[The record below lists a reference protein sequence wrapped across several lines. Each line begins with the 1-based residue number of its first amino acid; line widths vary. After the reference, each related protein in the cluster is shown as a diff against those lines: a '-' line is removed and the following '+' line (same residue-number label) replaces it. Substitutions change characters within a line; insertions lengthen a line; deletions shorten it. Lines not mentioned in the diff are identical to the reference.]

1 MSLTIRSKVLLLSLT
16 LFSIPYVGYEYVLEM
31 EKYLRDNLETSLKD
45 ASHSLA
51 SVLHNQPE
59 LFNRQLSDVV
69 EFYKPLD
76 NLRQFRVGFHLDG
89 NTNDWED
96 YLFEAQSY
104 AEKHTLYSSHES
116 TAESLSF
123 QHVVGTY
130 RNYLYNLFIVKDE
143 AIVYRNQGDLSI
155 KRSDHLQVVIQ
166 DNEQHLHRYIIAPSK
181 AGWINAYR
189 VSAYSDTLLS
199 DPERR
204 IQGTWA
210 ETSDGSGYVIEVRIP
225 MNLMGERFSFAI
237 GDVDDK
243 QTRQLKTLVANV
255 GIEQSDETGHI
266 YVESPKIN
274 QIIQALGNAPG
285 RRVWVLDK
293 QRRILASYGD
303 LYRELH
309 EHPLDEVFSLLL
321 PPVSEKI
328 DNSRR
333 DDGLYYQQIQYA
345 LNGLPDVRWHSTDD
359 DKAVIVSAAHP
370 IRDQNQVI
378 GAVMV
383 EETSHSI
390 QTVQRQAI
398 ANLFNKTLLL
408 FTVVTLLLLVFAS
421 RLSVRLRHLRNQAET
436 AIDANGRVT
445 ATKIGSNAKDEIGDL
460 SRSFSNILDKL
471 NQYNNY
477 LEGMASRLS
486 HELRTPIAVVR
497 SSLENLELE
506 QDLSEH
512 STVYIERAK
521 QGIERLNTTITRLS
535 EATRLEQA
543 LQDAEREKVDLKDLV
558 SNCVAGYRLAYP
570 EQRFHSVL
578 PNQPIVSL
586 VAPDLI
592 AQMLDKLVSN
602 AADFSDA
609 EQAIRVELVQERGVA
624 RLSVLNR
631 GANIPADM
639 QERLFESMVSFR
651 QSTDAREPHLGL
663 GLYMVRLIVNYHGGL
678 VKVSNHPE
686 GSGAMFTVWLP
697 MNGQITN

>member
-1 MSLTIRSKVLLLSLT
+1 
-16 LFSIPYVGYEYVLEM
+16 
-31 EKYLRDNLETSLKD
+31 
-45 ASHSLA
+45 
-51 SVLHNQPE
+51 
-59 LFNRQLSDVV
+59 
-69 EFYKPLD
+69 
-76 NLRQFRVGFHLDG
+76 
-89 NTNDWED
+89 
-96 YLFEAQSY
+96 
-104 AEKHTLYSSHES
+104 
-116 TAESLSF
+116 
-123 QHVVGTY
+123 
-130 RNYLYNLFIVKDE
+130 
-143 AIVYRNQGDLSI
+143 
-155 KRSDHLQVVIQ
+155 
-166 DNEQHLHRYIIAPSK
+166 
-181 AGWINAYR
+181 
-189 VSAYSDTLLS
+189 
-199 DPERR
+199 
-204 IQGTWA
+204 
-210 ETSDGSGYVIEVRIP
+210 

-333 DDGLYYQQIQYA
+333 DDGLYYQQIQYV